1 MYFIELQHNIIK
13 EKNIDTML
21 KYISN
26 INNENNIDLSTL
38 DYEKNVTDFLVSK
51 GMTLEDVTRLKDR
64 ITK

>member
-1 MYFIELQHNIIK
+1 
-13 EKNIDTML
+13 ML